1 MKKEELSADDI
12 EHGGRLLQ
20 AEIKKCELAIGKA
33 KTKLEELKR
42 PKGFFA
48 LGNKKEIKNCEE
60 LLTALENRLID
71 LQAMTGI
78 EFLQVREAD
87 GSDLHEDTDV
97 ENVCDDAIKPEDLES
112 DEVPAPVGEVD
123 DKELSNTEGLKEKV
137 FEYIAENGDKL
148 KKWFSDSQ
156 ITEKIEKVARKAG
169 AVIIY
174 PVLLPYNLFK
184 SPESSAK
191 DKTLIVASLAYFV
204 LPTDLIPDFLVGL
217 GYTDDALAISAC
229 MKKLI
234 SSMTPDVFENAK
246 MQYKNIAGEEN
257 EETLERLIESYKD
270 TNK

>member
-12 EHGGRLLQ
+12 ERGGRLLQ
-20 AEIKKCELAIGKA
+20 AEIKKCELAIGNA

-60 LLTALENRLID
+60 QLTALENRLID
-71 LQAMTGI
+71 LQAMTGV

-174 PVLLPYNLFK
+174 PVLLLYNLFK

-204 LPTDLIPDFLVGL
+204 LPTDLIPDFIGGL
-217 GYTDDALAISAC
+217 GFTDDALAISAC
-229 MKKLI
+229 LKKLI

-257 EETLERLIESYKD
+257 EETLERLTESYKD
-270 TNK
+270 RDK